1 MESNF
6 IDWHP
11 ADIIAG
17 LRKKGT
23 SMAAESRRNGLSSST
38 LANALSRPWPKGEMI
53 IAKALG
59 TDPWVI
65 CVATLNRKNEWSGG
79 SPANGAASSQTIIR
93 LSHAQYLHLK
103 RAVCLQCVRSHDRCD
118 KYDQPPSSLPQYSQ
132 PAPGLLMHADR
143 LP

>member
-65 CVATLNRKNEWSGG
+65 WPSR
-79 SPANGAASSQTIIR
+79 
-93 LSHAQYLHLK
+93 Y
-103 RAVCLQCVRSHDRCD
+103 HDRS
-118 KYDQPPSSLPQYSQ
+118 KSNPPP
-132 PAPGLLMHADR
+132 HACAAFFSAG
-143 LP
+143 PTS